1 MTKSS
6 VKKREQSFKEEII
19 NSITHG
25 VGFFLSIAGL
35 SILVILSVHKG
46 DPWKITAFSIYGA
59 TLIIMFLNSTLY
71 HGITHSKIKHFFQKL
86 DHSSIF
92 ILIAGTY
99 TAITLTAMRGTWGWT
114 LFGII
119 WGLAISGIIF
129 KLIFFGR
136 YKKINMAIY
145 LIMGWMILIAIKP
158 LILMVPSPTLLWIII
173 GGLFYTIGTIFY
185 AWQSLSY
192 NHVIWHVFVL
202 GGSVSHFIG
211 MLYI

>member
-1 MTKSS
+1 
-6 VKKREQSFKEEII
+6 
-19 NSITHG
+19 
-25 VGFFLSIAGL
+25 
-35 SILVILSVHKG
+35 
-46 DPWKITAFSIYGA
+46 
-59 TLIIMFLNSTLY
+59 
-71 HGITHSKIKHFFQKL
+71 
-86 DHSSIF
+86 
-92 ILIAGTY
+92 
-99 TAITLTAMRGTWGWT
+99 
-114 LFGII
+114 
-119 WGLAISGIIF
+119 
-129 KLIFFGR
+129 
-136 YKKINMAIY
+136 MAIY